1 MHFNL
6 SLLAMAV
13 IVAPALAA
21 KTWDVNIGANGQF
34 SPQEIDI
41 APGDTVRWPNA
52 DGGDHAIVETM
63 SGPRTCINKPGGFN
77 SGRLPKNQA
86 YQRVFPTA
94 GTVNYKDGVGA
105 NCVSKGASG
114 TIFIGPRP
122 SGTVTQTGTQT
133 GTRTLTRPG
142 PGPTGTTTTAAP
154 ISTPTSAGN
163 SLSGEKSV
171 LLGLACFIG
180 ALAL

>member
-6 SLLAMAV
+6 SLLAMAA

-41 APGDTVRWPNA
+41 APGDTVRWPNT
-52 DGGDHAIVETM
+52 DGGDHAIVETIA
-63 SGPRTCINKPGGFN
+63 GPRGCINKPGGFN

-86 YQRVFPTA
+86 YARIFPTA

-105 NCVSKGASG
+105 NCLTKDASG
-114 TIFIGPRP
+114 TIYIGPRTT
-122 SGTVTQTGTQT
+122 GTGTQTRTQT
-133 GTRTLTRPG
+133 GTRTFTRPNPSG
-142 PGPTGTTTTAAP
+142 TTTAAAP
-154 ISTPTSAGN
+154 IPTHTNVAN

>member
-6 SLLAMAV
+6 ALLAIAA

-21 KTWDVNIGANGQF
+21 KTVDVNIVNGKF
-34 SPQEIDI
+34 SPQEVDI

-52 DGGDHAIVETM
+52 DGGDHAIVETNP
-63 SGPRTCINKPGGFN
+63 GIRNCTTKVGGFN

-94 GTVNYKDGVGA
+94 GVINYKDGIGA
-105 NCVSKGASG
+105 NCIKGASG
-114 TIFIGPRP
+114 TIFVGPRP
-122 SGTVTQTGTQT
+122 TGTPTQTGTM
-133 GTRTLTRPG
+133 TRP
-142 PGPTGTTTTAAP
+142 GTTTTAAP
-154 ISTPTSAGN
+154 ISTPTSAAN

-171 LLGLACFIG
+171 LLGLACFFG